1 MTELDEGVA
10 VISVFENIM
19 ADAVKG
25 LSKDPEKM
33 EEAIL
38 KSIDGVLELVKLTA
52 DRMPQ
57 TKLAI
62 VTPLL
67 RPALPWFAEKE
78 LQVYD
83 YIKKTMNSIRLT
95 RNNVFMIECV
105 CKSLQVF
112 EKDGVHLT
120 VDSAVCFLEDMLGKS
135 EIAFNSVSIDLT
147 KATGT
152 SGHGTTLGDTNRRID
167 DMVDSLSRR
176 FDADNMMFARIRE
189 ELDSAANLKRED
201 RVVVNGITSKTPLPT
216 DNRQRLEKLKDLA
229 MEIFLEI
236 KPDFKGRILFASQ
249 GRSADH
255 DLPSVE
261 VKIDKVEHAIAIRK
275 AFAAQRKNG
284 LLKGNLE
291 KIFIA
296 NSVNP
301 PTRVRIEILKAI
313 AKKISNDNELAY
325 VVGFIPRPVMH
336 IRKRGGSDQAPFKT
350 YSFVDAVKYHGGVL
364 EQDDLGGA
372 YARAGRAFEGQLQQN
387 FIVLRDSE
395 SGQAQNK
402 FHAARQVRGGGRGR
416 GRGGGASGGPGGW
429 RGGGAT
435 TSSASGRGEKRKGD
449 ELGESESKK

>member
-1 MTELDEGVA
+1 MTNMLIGSSNVAKFYKVDKFKDFRQYNVARCTTYDSFKATMTELDGGVA
-10 VISVFENIM
+10 VISVLENIM
-19 ADAVKG
+19 ADAAKG

-33 EEAIL
+33 EDAIL

-67 RPALPWFAEKE
+67 RPALTWFSEKE
-78 LQVYD
+78 AQVYD
-83 YIKKTMNSIRLT
+83 YIKKTMNNIRST
-95 RNNVFMIECV
+95 RNNVFMVDCV

-147 KATGT
+147 KTTGATG
-152 SGHGTTLGDTNRRID
+152 HGATLDDTNKRID

-201 RVVVNGITSKTPLPT
+201 RVVVNGITSKTPLPS
-216 DNRQRLEKLKDLA
+216 DNRQRLEKLKELA

-275 AFAAQRKNG
+275 AFAAHRKNG
-284 LLKGNLE
+284 L
-291 KIFIA
+291 
-296 NSVNP
+296 P
-301 PTRVRIEILKAI
+301 
-313 AKKISNDNELAY
+313 D
-325 VVGFIPRPVMH
+325 
-336 IRKRGGSDQAPFKT
+336 
-350 YSFVDAVKYHGGVL
+350 
-364 EQDDLGGA
+364 
-372 YARAGRAFEGQLQQN
+372 
-387 FIVLRDSE
+387 
-395 SGQAQNK
+395 
-402 FHAARQVRGGGRGR
+402 
-416 GRGGGASGGPGGW
+416 
-429 RGGGAT
+429 
-435 TSSASGRGEKRKGD
+435 
-449 ELGESESKK
+449 

>member
-1 MTELDEGVA
+1 MTNMLIGSSNVAKFYKVDKFKDFCQYNVARCTTYDSFKATMTELDEGVA

-38 KSIDGVLELVKLTA
+38 KSINGVLELVKLTA

-147 KATGT
+147 KATGA
-152 SGHGTTLGDTNRRID
+152 SGHGTTLGDTNKRID

-325 VVGFIPRPVMH
+325 VVGFIPRPC
-336 IRKRGGSDQAPFKT
+336 T
-350 YSFVDAVKYHGGVL
+350 
-364 EQDDLGGA
+364 LG
-372 YARAGRAFEGQLQQN
+372 REGEVTKPLSRPTH
-387 FIVLRDSE
+387 LLM
-395 SGQAQNK
+395 
-402 FHAARQVRGGGRGR
+402 
-416 GRGGGASGGPGGW
+416 P
-429 RGGGAT
+429 
-435 TSSASGRGEKRKGD
+435 SSATEAYSNKTISEEPTRALAEPLKGNFNRT
-449 ELGESESKK
+449 L